1 MKLLRSIVQ
10 VVLLL
15 LLIAI
20 GTNIGIDR
28 CSQNVDADETAGTA
42 IQQQIAG
49 RGR

>member
-10 VVLLL
+10 VALLV

-20 GTNIGIDR
+20 GTNVCVDR
-28 CSQNVDADETAGTA
+28 CSQNVDADETAGMA

-49 RGR
+49 RGK